1 MSSLKG
7 ILILYLSVRGGISGC
22 GDPCEIGPT
31 AAEWAL
37 PNRSAAVRGDV
48 EGYVAEVN
56 PQILISLGYTVPTV
70 VAELFVD

>member
-1 MSSLKG
+1 
-7 ILILYLSVRGGISGC
+7 
-22 GDPCEIGPT
+22 
-31 AAEWAL
+31 
-37 PNRSAAVRGDV
+37 V